1 MMLFI
6 TIFICLLSVVFS
18 FSLSNYKSSTRI
30 INNKMLMKV
39 ENDAWR
45 KEQRSMR
52 KAGADERT
60 IEIRMPLGLELDED
74 ANGNVF
80 VKSIDKGGR
89 AEKTGKV
96 FVGDII
102 AMASST
108 FGDDMWSCRG
118 VGLTRVLSTIKVR
131 NTKPVK
137 LVLEAP
143 TGNIHKYIN
152 IQSLQITSFLM
163 CMLEQEEKKRRAI
176 AYAEVSAE
184 VKEQNR
190 VVSIHLLFTHIHH
203 HLPLI
208 IQLYYTL

>member
-6 TIFICLLSVVFS
+6 TIFICLLSAVFG
-18 FSLSNYKSSTRI
+18 FSHIRTNSRSIS
-30 INNKMLMKV
+30 NKMFMKV
-39 ENDAWR
+39 DNDAWR

-143 TGNIHKYIN
+143 TGNIH
-152 IQSLQITSFLM
+152 
-163 CMLEQEEKKRRAI
+163 
-176 AYAEVSAE
+176 
-184 VKEQNR
+184 
-190 VVSIHLLFTHIHH
+190 
-203 HLPLI
+203 
-208 IQLYYTL
+208 